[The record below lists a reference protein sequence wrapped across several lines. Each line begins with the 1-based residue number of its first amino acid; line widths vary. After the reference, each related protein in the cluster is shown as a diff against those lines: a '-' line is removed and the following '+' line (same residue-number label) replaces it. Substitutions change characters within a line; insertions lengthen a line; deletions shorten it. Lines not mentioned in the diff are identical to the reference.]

1 MRELIEQTSSRKIFF
16 FLSFIF
22 LFFYTIQISLITSN
36 SDILVFSTRSLSSS
50 PILKYAYFTDHYIFD
65 QSHLPNYH
73 IAFTIV
79 QWLAYHAAPTAL
91 SKTIWP
97 GGFVSALCGALI
109 VGFTFLIWTRMLFRK
124 SVAVVAAIIAGC
136 IPNILNMNTCGELY
150 SMQLASELIFAYC
163 FLSDRI
169 IAAILALLFTT
180 LVSPMGGLS
189 IALVFLAPKTRAS
202 FLKALLCALLAGALF
217 FGVYHILHVN
227 ILHIFSALSAG
238 HDRSLFFRIFKFG
251 FLFVLNFSFSIFL
264 LQRGSKI
271 LYLKHREIAVGLF
284 LASIPWIA
292 LGLLDSKFLSM
303 NTGFL
308 MLLYWALALPIGI
321 AIVELPHSF
330 FSKAL
335 CFLGMATVYVVIWI
349 IPNLSE
355 GLSYAEAG
363 YTVRSEIPDSI
374 KIAGDWQAGVPITLS
389 KYGWDFERLQRNF
402 FSIDPRISK
411 DSLLLKTGEK
421 SLIIALSKKDGLRRR
436 LNQMGAPLLVDED
449 FDEKVLSGTGTMR
462 KLVDNESVMVY
473 KWERKER

>member
-1 MRELIEQTSSRKIFF
+1 
-16 FLSFIF
+16 
-22 LFFYTIQISLITSN
+22 
-36 SDILVFSTRSLSSS
+36 
-50 PILKYAYFTDHYIFD
+50 
-65 QSHLPNYH
+65 
-73 IAFTIV
+73 
-79 QWLAYHAAPTAL
+79 
-91 SKTIWP
+91 
-97 GGFVSALCGALI
+97 
-109 VGFTFLIWTRMLFRK
+109 
-124 SVAVVAAIIAGC
+124 
-136 IPNILNMNTCGELY
+136 
-150 SMQLASELIFAYC
+150 
-163 FLSDRI
+163 
-169 IAAILALLFTT
+169 
-180 LVSPMGGLS
+180 
-189 IALVFLAPKTRAS
+189 
-202 FLKALLCALLAGALF
+202 
-217 FGVYHILHVN
+217 
-227 ILHIFSALSAG
+227 
-238 HDRSLFFRIFKFG
+238 
-251 FLFVLNFSFSIFL
+251 
-264 LQRGSKI
+264 
-271 LYLKHREIAVGLF
+271 
-284 LASIPWIA
+284 
-292 LGLLDSKFLSM
+292 
-303 NTGFL
+303 